1 MGSSQLFNCLLLLSL
16 LGLHSCALADND
28 DDNST
33 EFPFVPIFIV
43 VGVVGLVVVLFLFII
58 YYKKSKKLKKEM
70 KKRNFVQEENIEKVE
85 ENVEVIEKREVEREE
100 KGKLNFIDGEA
111 CFELNDLLKAPAEG
125 LGKGNFGNCY
135 KAMLDDGL
143 NVVVK
148 RLRDLKPLSHEEFA
162 KQMRA
167 MADLKHPNLLP
178 VLAYYFSKEEKL
190 MVTKFASNG
199 NLYNRIH
206 GGRGTR
212 ERIPFRWSGRLS
224 VARGVAQA
232 LEYLHIHSSLPH
244 GNLKSSNVLLSS
256 TAVLVADYALASLIS
271 LPIASHRMLAF
282 KSPEY
287 QSHKRISKHSDVWTY
302 GCLLLE
308 LLTGRPDGAGL
319 GAWVHRA
326 VREEWTAEIFD
337 LEILAQ
343 RSASHGMLRL
353 LQIAVRCCDK
363 SPERRPE
370 MSEVVREVE
379 SVKAGVELSEDEDD
393 FSVDQSYMDDS
404 MTATPSQ

>member
-16 LGLHSCALADND
+16 LGLYSCALADD
-28 DDNST
+28 DDVDST

-85 ENVEVIEKREVEREE
+85 ENIEVIEKREVEREE

-162 KQMRA
+162 KQMR
-167 MADLKHPNLLP
+167 
-178 VLAYYFSKEEKL
+178 
-190 MVTKFASNG
+190 
-199 NLYNRIH
+199 R
-206 GGRGTR
+206 GRGTR
-212 ERIPFRWSGRLS
+212 ERIPFRWSGRLF

-232 LEYLHIHSSLPH
+232 LEYLHIHSPLPH

-256 TAVLVADYALASLIS
+256 AAVLVADYALASLIS
-271 LPIASHRMLAF
+271 FPIASHRMLAF

-287 QSHKRISKHSDVWTY
+287 QSHKLISKHSDVWTY

-319 GAWVHRA
+319 GVWVHRA

-343 RSASHGMLRL
+343 RSANHGMLRL

-363 SPERRPE
+363 APERRPGDE
-370 MSEVVREVE
+370 RGGKGGGEREGRSGIIGGRRQLLDGSIVY
-379 SVKAGVELSEDEDD
+379 G
-393 FSVDQSYMDDS
+393 
-404 MTATPSQ
+404 

>member
-28 DDNST
+28 DDDST

-58 YYKKSKKLKKEM
+58 YYKKSKKLQKEM

-85 ENVEVIEKREVEREE
+85 ENILGIEKREVEREE
-100 KGKLNFIDGEA
+100 KGKLNFIAGEA
-111 CFELNDLLKAPAEG
+111 SFELNDLLKAPAEG

-167 MADLKHPNLLP
+167 IADLKHPNLLP

-190 MVTKFASNG
+190 MVTRFASNG

-206 GGRGTR
+206 GK
-212 ERIPFRWSGRLS
+212 FYLS
-224 VARGVAQA
+224 LV
-232 LEYLHIHSSLPH
+232 SNFSL
-244 GNLKSSNVLLSS
+244 
-256 TAVLVADYALASLIS
+256 LI
-271 LPIASHRMLAF
+271 I
-282 KSPEY
+282 
-287 QSHKRISKHSDVWTY
+287 
-302 GCLLLE
+302 
-308 LLTGRPDGAGL
+308 
-319 GAWVHRA
+319 
-326 VREEWTAEIFD
+326 
-337 LEILAQ
+337 
-343 RSASHGMLRL
+343 
-353 LQIAVRCCDK
+353 
-363 SPERRPE
+363 
-370 MSEVVREVE
+370 
-379 SVKAGVELSEDEDD
+379 
-393 FSVDQSYMDDS
+393 
-404 MTATPSQ
+404 